1 MLSAPTFSSECVMK
15 WRCRIRGA
23 NVGVCTALVLTLCA
37 CERSQESAPGNY
49 SLPSIPVRGR
59 FEIDTALASST
70 TPSGILA
77 LSDSLIAVIDSFDP
91 VLSILSTRTG
101 KVISR
106 FGRRGGGPGELM
118 IVGTVQQT
126 ADSSVLVSDPRLQR
140 AIEFDFSRGS
150 SRTRPLFQRGTPVGV
165 LQRTIGYGGN
175 DTWIALRRRQFLPSG
190 NGPSTVA
197 DTPSLVA
204 SDSTGIREVIRLS
217 PRRFVVVTIRGDAKV
232 SSLSGL
238 APALVAACDSGFVE
252 VDTSGV
258 RRFNAS
264 GAVIG
269 SHRHRV
275 GWTSTPS
282 ALVQADISSLAANVT
297 DVASRTATAE
307 LLQRQARDLT
317 RLFAGFYI
325 DPHGDVWIRNRTRDG
340 SQIVRLSAA
349 GAPTRA
355 VDVPSGF
362 GVVAVGVGY
371 YVGMRF
377 DAEKEVSAF
386 TVFTFDAGPAKSS
399 HWKCAQPASF

>member
-1 MLSAPTFSSECVMK
+1 MLRPSTFSSEIAMK
-15 WRCRIRGA
+15 WRCGSRGA
-23 NVGVCTALVLTLCA
+23 RVRVCTFLVLTLAA
-37 CERSQESAPGNY
+37 CERSQERAPEIY
-49 SLPSIPVRGR
+49 SVPSVPALDR
-59 FEIDTALASST
+59 FDIDIALASST
-70 TPSGILA
+70 TPTGIVA
-77 LSDSLIAVIDSFDP
+77 LSDSLIAIIDSYDP
-91 VLSILSTRTG
+91 VVSFVSTRTG
-101 KVISR
+101 KLISR

-118 IVGTVQQT
+118 TVGTVQQST
-126 ADSSVLVSDPRLQR
+126 DSTVLVSDPRLQR
-140 AIEFDFSRGS
+140 SVEINFANGS
-150 SRTRPLFQRGTPVGV
+150 SRTRPLYERGTPIGL
-165 LQRTIGYGGN
+165 LQRTIGYLGN
-175 DTWIALRRRQFLPSG
+175 DAWIALRRRQFLPSA

-204 SDSTGIREVIRLS
+204 SDSTGTREVIRLS
-217 PRRFVVVTIRGDAKV
+217 PRRFVVVTTRGDAKV

-238 APALVAACDSGFVE
+238 APAVVAACDNGFVE

-258 RRFNAS
+258 RRFTAT
-264 GAVIG
+264 GAVIS

-282 ALVQADISSLAANVT
+282 ALVQADIASLAANVT
-297 DVASRTATAE
+297 DVTSRTATAE
-307 LLQRQARDLT
+307 LLQRQASDLT

-325 DPHGDVWIRNRTRDG
+325 DPHGDVWVRNRTRDG

-362 GVVAVGVGY
+362 SVVTVGVGY

-386 TVFTFDAGPAKSS
+386 TIFTFDAGPAQSS
-399 HWKCAQPASF
+399 RWKCAQPASF